1 MQNRKPDEVIAAL
14 DLKAG
19 ETLADIGAGSGYFT
33 FRFARKVGDSGR
45 VYAVDINSDMI
56 LYMNRY
62 IRDKKV
68 KNVTTVLS
76 APDDPLLPDV
86 SINRFFICNTWHHVE
101 NRPQYIA
108 LMKKM
113 LKPGGQIIVLDYK
126 KEQLPVGPP
135 PEMKMAR
142 EEVIR
147 EMEAGGF
154 KLAKEHT
161 FLPYQY
167 FLVFAATLRALEE
180 WNSPG
185 SAGEDAGAPTVTRDA
200 MIPLIQKIPAIAQPH
215 AKLPRGAGQWSMGAF
230 VGLNELQVL
239 AEDVVDSDIQ
249 IQSRRGKIAP
259 AEIQIGKIDR
269 IEFLRGAARRT
280 ESYTHSD
287 G

>member
-1 MQNRKPDEVIAAL
+1 MVQESAGQGTKEQIQKMHQDPKAYIAMLENPQREAEQKPEEVIAAL

-56 LYMNRY
+56 LHMNRY

-76 APDDPLLPDV
+76 VPDDPLLPDV
-86 SINRFFICNTWHHVE
+86 SINRFFICNTWHHVG

-113 LKPGGQIIVLDYK
+113 LKPGGQIVVMDYK

-135 PEMKMAR
+135 PDMKMAR

-147 EMEAGGF
+147 EMESGGF
-154 KLAKEHT
+154 KLAKEHA

-167 FLVFAATLRALEE
+167 FLVF
-180 WNSPG
+180 
-185 SAGEDAGAPTVTRDA
+185 SAR
-200 MIPLIQKIPAIAQPH
+200 
-215 AKLPRGAGQWSMGAF
+215 
-230 VGLNELQVL
+230 
-239 AEDVVDSDIQ
+239 
-249 IQSRRGKIAP
+249 
-259 AEIQIGKIDR
+259 
-269 IEFLRGAARRT
+269 
-280 ESYTHSD
+280 
-287 G
+287 